1 MSAIRD
7 LLTALRGR
15 PGVDAAIVVG
25 RDGLVIDDASGQDVD
40 REHIAARVPALL
52 AAGDAVGD
60 AADRGAL
67 VTLVAEHERGGLSI
81 YSALSRDVALLV
93 LLDPSA
99 DAGPLLQE
107 LRRERARLASLV

>member
-1 MSAIRD
+1 
-7 LLTALRGR
+7 
-15 PGVDAAIVVG
+15 
-25 RDGLVIDDASGQDVD
+25 
-40 REHIAARVPALL
+40 
-52 AAGDAVGD
+52 
-60 AADRGAL
+60 

-81 YSALSRDVALLV
+81 YSVLSRDVALLV

>member
-25 RDGLVIDDASGQDVD
+25 RDGLVIDDESRDGLD
-40 REHIAARVPALL
+40 RERIAAHAPALL
-52 AAGDAVGD
+52 TAGDDVG
-60 AADRGAL
+60 AAANRGAL
-67 VTLVAEHERGGLSI
+67 VTLVLEHERGGLAILSV
-81 YSALSRDVALLV
+81 LSRDASLLV

>member
-25 RDGLVIDDASGQDVD
+25 RDGLVIDDASSQGVD
-40 REHIAARVPALL
+40 QERIAAHLPALL
-52 AAGDAVGD
+52 YAGDAVGR
-60 AADRGAL
+60 AADRGSL
-67 VTLVAEHERGGLSI
+67 VTLVAEHERGGLAILSI
-81 YSALSRDVALLV
+81 LSQDVALLV

-99 DAGPLLQE
+99 DAGPLVQE